1 MECPKCGAR
10 LSEKDF
16 CTGCGEDVGIYKKIM
31 KISNTYYNDG
41 LEKARVRDLSGAIE
55 SLKRSLKY
63 NKRNMMARNL
73 LGLIYYE
80 IGEMVEALS
89 QWVLSAN
96 YRKEKN
102 IANDYIRAIQAN
114 PGQLEEINQTIRK
127 FNQALIYC
135 QQGSGDLAII
145 QLKKVL
151 TMNSK
156 MIQAYQLL
164 GLLYIE
170 QGEMELARRTL
181 NKALKIDTTNTKTLR
196 YMREARPKKESAP
209 TGRGNRIKAD
219 RQKEQVISYQDG
231 NETIIQPATAY
242 KESTGVST
250 LINIMIGLV
259 IGLAVAW
266 FLIIPARQAALKSDY
281 KDQNISLSEELATKN
296 AEAQDMQDTINSLQA
311 QVKELNETLS
321 NYEGDDGSAGAYE
334 LLIQGANAHLAGDGN
349 AVYEA
354 IKGVQADGLSED
366 AAKLYQSLMD
376 TYGSQIIR
384 SKQQE
389 GLQYYKAK
397 NYAKA
402 VPLFKEVLEM
412 DDTNVQ
418 VMYYLARSYQ
428 GDESLLEEP
437 ERTEQIKA
445 LMNRIIELEPDS
457 EMARYAQI
465 NMPKE

>member
-16 CTGCGEDVGIYKKIM
+16 CTGCGEEVGTYKKIM

-41 LEKARVRDLSGAIE
+41 LEKAKVRDLSGAIE

-80 IGEMVEALS
+80 IGEAVEALS
-89 QWVLSAN
+89 QWVLSVN

-102 IANDYIRAIQAN
+102 IANDYIQAIQAN
-114 PGQLEEINQTIRK
+114 TSRLEEINHTIRK
-127 FNQALIYC
+127 FNQALLYC
-135 QQGSGDLAII
+135 NQGSGDLAII

-151 TMNSK
+151 SMNNK

-170 QGEMELARRTL
+170 QGELELARRTL
-181 NKALKIDTTNTKTLR
+181 NKALKIDTTNTRTLR
-196 YMREARPKKESAP
+196 YLREARPKKESTP
-209 TGRGNRIKAD
+209 TGRGNRIKVER
-219 RQKEQVISYQDG
+219 RQEQAISYQDG
-231 NETIIQPATAY
+231 NETIIQPTTAY

-266 FLIIPARQAALKSDY
+266 FLIIPARQGAMQSDY
-281 KDQNISLSEELATKN
+281 KEQNISLSEELATKN
-296 AEAQDMQDTINSLQA
+296 AQEKDMQDTINSLQA
-311 QVKELNETLS
+311 QVNELNETLS
-321 NYEGDDGSAGAYE
+321 NYEGDDGSAGTYE
-334 LLIQGANAHLAGDGN
+334 MLIQGANAHLAGDGN
-349 AVYEA
+349 AAYEA
-354 IKGVQADGLSED
+354 IKGIEADGLSED

-376 TYGSQIIR
+376 TYGSKVITN
-384 SKQQE
+384 KQQE
-389 GLQYYKAK
+389 GLKYYKAQ
-397 NYAKA
+397 NYTAA
-402 VPLFKEVLEM
+402 APLFKEVLET
-412 DDTNVQ
+412 DDTNIQ

-428 GDESLLEEP
+428 KDESLLEEP

-445 LMNRIIELEPDS
+445 LLSRVIELAPGS
-457 EMARYAQI
+457 ELARYAQI

>member
-80 IGEMVEALS
+80 VGEVVEALS

-96 YRKEKN
+96 YQKEKN
-102 IANDYIRAIQAN
+102 IANDYIQAIQAN
-114 PGQLEEINQTIRK
+114 PGQLEDINQTIRK

-170 QGEMELARRTL
+170 QGELELARRTL
-181 NKALKIDTTNTKTLR
+181 NKAIKIDTTNTKTLR
-196 YMREARPKKESAP
+196 YLREAKPKKESAQA
-209 TGRGNRIKAD
+209 GRGNKIKAE
-219 RQKEQVISYQDG
+219 RQQEVISYQDG
-231 NETIIQPATAY
+231 NETIIQPTTAY

-296 AEAQDMQDTINSLQA
+296 AKEQDMQDTIDSLQA
-311 QVKELNETLS
+311 QVNELTESLS
-321 NYEGDDGSAGAYE
+321 NYEGEDGSAGTYE
-334 LLIQGANAHLAGDGN
+334 SLIKGANAHMAGDGN
-349 AVYEA
+349 AAYEA
-354 IKGVQADGLSED
+354 IKGIEADGLSED
-366 AAKLYQSLMD
+366 ATRLYQSLID
-376 TYGSQIIR
+376 KYGSQIAKR
-384 SKQQE
+384 KQQE

-397 NYAKA
+397 NYVEA
-402 VPLFKEVLEM
+402 VPIFKDVLAL

-428 GDESLLEEP
+428 EDESLLEEP

-445 LMNRIIELEPDS
+445 LLNKVIELQPDS
-457 EMARYAQI
+457 EMANYARI

>member
-1 MECPKCGAR
+1 MECPNCGAR

-16 CTGCGEDVGIYKKIM
+16 CTGCGEEVGIYKKIM

-41 LEKARVRDLSGAIE
+41 LEKAKVRDLSGAVE

-80 IGEMVEALS
+80 TGEVVEALS

-114 PGQLEEINQTIRK
+114 PSRLDEINQTSRK
-127 FNQALIYC
+127 FNQALLYC
-135 QQGSGDLAII
+135 NQGSGDLAVI

-151 TMNSK
+151 TMNNK

-170 QGEMELARRTL
+170 QGELELARRAL
-181 NKALKIDTTNTKTLR
+181 NRALKIDTTNTRTLR
-196 YMREARPKKESAP
+196 YLREARPKKESAS
-209 TGRGNRIKAD
+209 TGRGNRAKAD
-219 RQKEQVISYQDG
+219 RQQEVISYQDG

-259 IGLAVAW
+259 LGLAVAW
-266 FLIIPARQAALKSDY
+266 FLIIPARQEALKSDY

-296 AEAQDMQDTINSLQA
+296 AQEQDMQDTIDSLQA
-311 QVKELNETLS
+311 QVNELNETLS
-321 NYEGDDGSAGAYE
+321 NYESDDGSAGAYV

-349 AVYEA
+349 AAYEA
-354 IKGVQADGLSED
+354 IKGIQADALPED

-376 TYGSQIIR
+376 TYGSKISQN
-384 SKQQE
+384 KQQE
-389 GLQYYKAK
+389 GLQYYKAG
-397 NYAKA
+397 NYAAA
-402 VPLFKEVLEM
+402 VPLFKEVLET
-412 DDTNVQ
+412 DDTNIQ

-428 GDESLLEEP
+428 KDKSILEEP
-437 ERTEQIKA
+437 ERTEQVKA
-445 LMNRIIELEPDS
+445 LFNRVIELQPNS
-457 EMARYAQI
+457 EMANYARI
-465 NMPKE
+465 NMPK

>member
-16 CTGCGEDVGIYKKIM
+16 CTGCGEEVGIYKKIM

-96 YRKEKN
+96 YQKEKN
-102 IANDYIRAIQAN
+102 IANDYIQAIQAN
-114 PGQLEEINQTIRK
+114 PGQLEDINQTIRK
-127 FNQALIYC
+127 FNQALLYC
-135 QQGSGDLAII
+135 NQGSGDLAII

-151 TMNSK
+151 TMNNK

-170 QGEMELARRTL
+170 QGELELARRTL
-181 NKALKIDTTNTKTLR
+181 NKALKIDTTNTRTLR
-196 YMREARPKKESAP
+196 YLREARPKKEAAP
-209 TGRGNRIKAD
+209 AGRGNRIRAD
-219 RQKEQVISYQDG
+219 RQREQVISYQDG
-231 NETIIQPATAY
+231 NETIIQPVTAY

-266 FLIIPARQAALKSDY
+266 FLIIPARQEALKSDY

-296 AEAQDMQDTINSLQA
+296 AQEQDMQDTINSLQA
-311 QVKELNETLS
+311 QVDELNETLS
-321 NYEGDDGSAGAYE
+321 NYEGDDGSAGTYA

-349 AVYEA
+349 AAYEA
-354 IKGVQADGLSED
+354 VKGVQKEGLSED
-366 AAKLYQSLMD
+366 AAKLYQFLMD
-376 TYGSQIIR
+376 TYGSQIGQN
-384 SKQQE
+384 KQQE
-389 GLQYYKAK
+389 GLQYYKAG
-397 NYAKA
+397 NYAAA
-402 VPLFKEVLEM
+402 VPLFKDVLEA
-412 DDTNVQ
+412 DDTNIQ

-428 GDESLLEEP
+428 KDTSLLEEP
-437 ERTEQIKA
+437 ERTEQVKA
-445 LMNRIIELEPDS
+445 LMNRIIELEPNS
-457 EMARYAQI
+457 EMARYARI
-465 NMPKE
+465 NMPK

>member
-16 CTGCGEDVGIYKKIM
+16 CTGCGEEVGIYKKIM

-41 LEKARVRDLSGAIE
+41 LEKAKVRDLSGAIE

-96 YRKEKN
+96 YQKEKN
-102 IANDYIRAIQAN
+102 IANDYIQAIQAN

-127 FNQALIYC
+127 FNQALLYC
-135 QQGSGDLAII
+135 NQGSGDLAII

-170 QGEMELARRTL
+170 QGELELARRTL
-181 NKALKIDTTNTKTLR
+181 NKALKIDTTNTRTLR
-196 YMREARPKKESAP
+196 YLREARPKKESAQ
-209 TGRGNRIKAD
+209 TGRGHRSRAD
-219 RQKEQVISYQDG
+219 RQQDVISSRDG
-231 NETIIQPATAY
+231 NETIIQPTTAY
-242 KESTGVST
+242 KESSGVST

-266 FLIIPARQAALKSDY
+266 FLIIPARQEALKSDY

-296 AEAQDMQDTINSLQA
+296 AQEQDMQDTIDSLQA
-311 QVKELNETLS
+311 QVNELKETLS
-321 NYEGDDGSAGAYE
+321 NYEGEDGSAGVFE
-334 LLIQGANAHLAGDGN
+334 SLIKGANAHLAGDGN

-354 IKGVQADGLSED
+354 IKGIDAEGLSED
-366 AAKLYQSLMD
+366 AAKLYQSLMS
-376 TYGSQIIR
+376 TYGSRIAS
-384 SKQQE
+384 SKFQE
-389 GLQYYKAK
+389 AFQLYKNK
-397 NYAKA
+397 KYAEA
-402 VPLFKEVLEM
+402 VPVLKEVLAL

-428 GDESLLEEP
+428 EDESLLEEP

-445 LMNRIIELEPDS
+445 LFNRVIELQPNS
-457 EMARYAQI
+457 EMASYARI